1 MNGNLRRRRVFALAG
16 TLAVLW
22 PAGPAWSQTAPP
34 FAQLLRE
41 AGDNPRVKL
50 LDADVSRAE
59 GVAEQARARPNPS
72 ISIYAEN
79 FVGDLTRNARDQQQT
94 TFQIDQPIELGGKRS
109 ARIAAGEAGIVAAQ
123 ARSRDGRLA
132 FATELARAYV
142 AAEIAD
148 RRIAISE
155 DEVDQANGD
164 LKVARALVG
173 AGKEAR
179 LRQIQAETELNTLQ
193 AALEAARAQKT
204 LALARLASLSG
215 VSTPFTGLSESLLDR
230 LGTRPAYGPV
240 DPMQTTTVRL
250 AEAERSEAERQVTVQ
265 QRLAIPNVTAQ
276 LGVRQLRVASGP
288 AIVAGISVPLPFF
301 DRNRGNIAAARAELQ
316 SAEARAAVAR
326 LDAETGTRAAAAL
339 VEAADQRAAA
349 AERTVATAQEGYRL
363 ARIAYEAGKS
373 PLIELLAARR
383 NLGVARS
390 TVLDAFQARLDARA
404 NLARLEGLTITGE
417 PVQ

>member
-72 ISIYAEN
+72 VSIYAEN

-230 LGTRPAYGPV
+230 LATRPAYGPL

-288 AIVAGISVPLPFF
+288 AVVAGISVPLPFF

-339 VEAADQRAAA
+339 AEASDQRAAA

-383 NLGVARS
+383 NLGIARS

-404 NLARLEGLTITGE
+404 NLARLQGLTITGE